1 VPNNEKSIWQPV
13 RTLTWLG
20 ITVNLDKKFYS
31 VPIERIER
39 ILVLIEKISA
49 VAYVSLRRL
58 ASLTGTIMS
67 CKFVLGNVVRLK
79 TRSFYTLI
87 ESRTRWDTKVNRFN
101 YKNIEGDLMFWKDNL
116 QLLNRRYI
124 KDFHI
129 PMAFCF
135 SDASSVAVGAI
146 IKGNDFIS
154 HKNLSIEEKNNSSTW
169 RELYAIF
176 NSLNDFRSFL
186 KNKNVLW
193 HTDMPTSRIVEVGSG
208 KDHLQTLA
216 LDIFDLCKTENISL
230 KCEWIPRELNVEAD
244 AISKYIDFDDWII
257 FQNIFEDFNTR
268 WGPFTIDRFADSFNT
283 KLTRFNLKFYC
294 CNTEGVNALI
304 KDWSKDN
311 NWLVPP
317 IGLISNVIKQVIFQ
331 KASGVLIIPKWKS
344 AKFWPLLVNYDE
356 TFKEF
361 IKDFV
366 YISKGCERFILRGT
380 GSKNFKLQ
388 GYLAVLKL

>member
-1 VPNNEKSIWQPV
+1 
-13 RTLTWLG
+13 
-20 ITVNLDKKFYS
+20 
-31 VPIERIER
+31 
-39 ILVLIEKISA
+39 
-49 VAYVSLRRL
+49 
-58 ASLTGTIMS
+58 MS

-193 HTDMPTSRIVEVGSG
+193 HTDNMPTSRIVEVGSG

-216 LDIFDLCKTENISL
+216 LDIFDNLCKTENISL

-257 FQNIFEDFNTR
+257 SQNIFEDFNTR
-268 WGPFTIDRFADSFNT
+268 WGPFWMGS
-283 KLTRFNLKFYC
+283 
-294 CNTEGVNALI
+294 
-304 KDWSKDN
+304 
-311 NWLVPP
+311 
-317 IGLISNVIKQVIFQ
+317 
-331 KASGVLIIPKWKS
+331 
-344 AKFWPLLVNYDE
+344 LLVNYDE

-366 YISKGCERFILRGT
+366 YINKGCERFILRGT
-380 GSKNFKLQ
+380 GSKNVKLQ
-388 GYLAVLKL
+388 GDLAVLKF